1 MLLGRA
7 GLFVAIFI
15 WSGCA
20 SVQVVPVQNETGSE
34 GRVLGHEAGVR
45 FYRPAPYVWITALPR
60 EKKGD
65 PVEYEAK
72 IVVLPDFSQEYA
84 IQWKTG
90 LGSVNPRFELTD
102 GWNLTDFNSRADS
115 AASTVV
121 REATGAVVELGSA
134 IGGRKG
140 ERLEP
145 GLYRLEVDEKGDLRL
160 GNRAFGLE

>member
-1 MLLGRA
+1 MRFGRA
-7 GLFVAIFI
+7 GLFAAIFI

-45 FYRPAPYVWITALPR
+45 FYRPALYVWITASPR
-60 EKKGD
+60 KKGD

-72 IVVLPDFSQEYA
+72 IVVLPDFSEEYA

-102 GWNLTDFNSRADS
+102 GWNPGPHHIRSMAEALGRRPPASRYSPDMSKHAYQGTDDNIPDYYKK
-115 AASTVV
+115 
-121 REATGAVVELGSA
+121 LG
-134 IGGRKG
+134 
-140 ERLEP
+140 EMYE
-145 GLYRLEVDEKGDLRL
+145 
-160 GNRAFGLE
+160 